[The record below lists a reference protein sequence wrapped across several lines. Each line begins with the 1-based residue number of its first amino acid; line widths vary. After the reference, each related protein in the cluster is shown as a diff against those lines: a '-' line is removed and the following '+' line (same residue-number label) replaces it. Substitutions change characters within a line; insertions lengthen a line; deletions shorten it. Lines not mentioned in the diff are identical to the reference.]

1 MPLLCEIITQQRT
14 VFREEVDSVNLPSTE
29 GRLGVLPNHMV
40 MLTTLGYG
48 EVVVRRGGE
57 EEYFAIGGGFAEIL
71 PDRVTLLADSA
82 EQAEEIDVERA
93 QQARDRAEQ
102 AMREGI
108 PEDSERYAQIEASLR
123 RAQIRID
130 ISRRRGSG
138 RRRAAR
144 VSASTPAAGGFA
156 APSDQEEEG
165 E

>member
-1 MPLLCEIITQQRT
+1 MPLQCEIVTQQRT
-14 VFREEVDSVNLPSTE
+14 VFSAEVDSVNLPSPE
-29 GRLGVLPNHMV
+29 GRMGVLPNHMV

-48 EVVVRRGGE
+48 EVIVRRGGE

-93 QQARDRAEQ
+93 QQARERAEK
-102 AMREGI
+102 AMSEGI

-123 RAQIRID
+123 RAQVRIE

-138 RRRAAR
+138 RRRR
-144 VSASTPAAGGFA
+144 SMPMAGGRSGSF
-156 APSDQEEEG
+156 EEERTEG